1 MSCSGF
7 WILTLCLVGMGP
19 LQRRLKQEEP
29 FHEGS
34 AALPLP
40 VLLWY
45 TAGSTRP
52 GCSYAAAGAAA
63 ADSSRS
69 RHLSPLPPGCCQ
81 TDWQT
86 NTSSY
91 IRGELK
97 FLGVSLH
104 CGRELAAQKTSG
116 YASREEMLKT
126 LTILSF
132 CSPTRSRA
140 LCVEAL
146 LSRRVWELYN
156 AARGKTV

>member
-1 MSCSGF
+1 
-7 WILTLCLVGMGP
+7 MGP

-34 AALPLP
+34 TAVPLP

-52 GCSYAAAGAAA
+52 GCSHAAAGAAA

-69 RHLSPLPPGCCQ
+69 RHLSPLPPGCCR
-81 TDWQT
+81 TDWRT

-91 IRGELK
+91 IREELK
-97 FLGVSLH
+97 FGGFFALWKRTGDTKDNWADNNCRLNSW
-104 CGRELAAQKTSG
+104 
-116 YASREEMLKT
+116 YARRDEMLKP

-132 CSPTRSRA
+132 CSPTRSQA

-156 AARGKTV
+156 AGRGKTVKTTA